1 MKVLHYIPS
10 MARNL
15 GGVATYVS
23 LLSGELG
30 KLCELV
36 IVTSVQDNDLP
47 MNNCKVVNLEGFRF
61 TDAGL
66 GLTWKGIKAFTACCD
81 KILDTERP
89 DIVHINGI
97 WSLDRWIMQR
107 QALKRNIKTY
117 IMPHGMLEPWILRRH
132 YWTKKMPA
140 LMLYERKALKSAVC
154 LIATAESERQNILKL
169 NMNKAEI
176 PVISNGIDVSHIP
189 MKGDWNLRRKIL
201 YVSRIHPK
209 KGIEMLINVATSM
222 SDRLKNYEIII
233 AGEGETDYVDS
244 LKEKA
249 AGSGLIIHFVGG
261 VYGDEKWRVFQN
273 TDFFVLPTNSENF
286 GYVIAESLACGTP
299 VITTHGT
306 PWSEIDDICGYWIE
320 RTDEALRDA
329 MCKMLDKS
337 AEELER
343 MGRKGREL
351 IEDHYSAKT
360 MAEQLFKVYEK

>member
-30 KLCELV
+30 QLCELV

-47 MNNCKVVNLEGFRF
+47 MNNCKVVNLDGFTF

-66 GLTWKGIKAFTACCD
+66 GLSWKGIKAFVTCCN
-81 KILDTERP
+81 KILDDECP

-107 QALKRNIKTY
+107 QALKRGIKTY
-117 IMPHGMLEPWILRRH
+117 IMPHGMLEPWILHRH

-140 LMLYERKALKSAVC
+140 LLLYERKALKSARC
-154 LIATAESERQNILKL
+154 LIATAESERQNMLKL
-169 NMNKAEI
+169 QMNKAEI
-176 PVISNGIDVSHIP
+176 PVVSNGVDVNSIP
-189 MKGDWNLRRKIL
+189 MKTDWNLRRKIL

-209 KGIEMLINVATSM
+209 KGVEMLIDVVSCMT
-222 SDRLKNYEIII
+222 DHLKDYEVVI
-233 AGEGETDYVDS
+233 AGEGESDYVDS
-244 LKEKA
+244 LKEKVA
-249 AGSGLIIHFVGG
+249 ANNLNIHFVGG
-261 VYGDEKWRVFQN
+261 VYGADKWHAFQDA
-273 TDFFVLPTNSENF
+273 DFLVLPTYSENF

-306 PWSEIDDICGYWIE
+306 PWNEIDGVCGYWIE

-329 MCKMLDKS
+329 MGKMLYKS
-337 AEELER
+337 TKELEC
-343 MGRKGREL
+343 MGRKGRKL
-351 IEDHYSAKT
+351 IENNYSAKA
-360 MAEQLFKVYEK
+360 MAEQLLKVYE